1 MNVFIENKQ
10 HSAIV
15 IYKGS
20 ITQCC
25 KFEALLDNFMDEFGD
40 ENPSSHEVRKLP
52 SIILKAML
60 WEKENIPMKTH
71 LQVTFVI

>member
-1 MNVFIENKQ
+1 MNVFIANKQ
-10 HSAIV
+10 HSAVV

-25 KFEALLDNFMDEFGD
+25 KFETLLDNFMDEFGD
-40 ENPSSHEVRKLP
+40 KNPSSDEVSKFALNY
-52 SIILKAML
+52 IEAML